1 MVCLECGATY
11 KRSWVQERL
20 KENNP
25 FLSQSTQLAPDGD
38 ADIEIDQVNLLRLP
52 HCPACPGILKPDVV
66 FFGDQVNKDIVQRVY
81 QQLDRA
87 DGLLIVGTSLKV
99 FSGYRFCRYAAAI
112 NLPIAAIS
120 PGRLRGEGL
129 IGTMIRSDADTAF
142 NSIRC

>member
-1 MVCLECGATY
+1 MCLECGATY

-38 ADIEIDQVNLLRLP
+38 ADIESDQVSLMRLP

-66 FFGDQVNKDIVQRVY
+66 FFGDQVNRDIVQRVY
-81 QQLDRA
+81 QQLARA

-112 NLPIAAIS
+112 NLPIAAIN

-142 NSIRC
+142 NSIRS